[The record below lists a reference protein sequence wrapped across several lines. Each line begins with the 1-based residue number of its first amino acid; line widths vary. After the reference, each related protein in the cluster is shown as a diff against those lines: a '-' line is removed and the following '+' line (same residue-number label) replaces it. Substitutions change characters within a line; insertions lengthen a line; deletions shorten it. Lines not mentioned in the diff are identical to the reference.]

1 MDPRYVFSALAG
13 LLAAVVIFA
22 TITTV
27 PHISHRQTVNPKIVQ
42 TG

>member
-13 LLAAVVIFA
+13 LLTAAVIFA

-27 PHISHRQTVNPKIVQ
+27 RHISHRPAVTPKIVQ